1 MRLIDGDAII
11 IDLLDRGIEGVQTD
25 DYAEFQQIVEDAPT
39 VDAVPVVHATLEDM
53 GIVED
58 DREWVCS
65 NCKAEFTV
73 CVCGKDRTWY
83 IKHCPYC
90 GAMIIGERKGGDE

>member
-39 VDAVPVVHATLEDM
+39 VDAVAVDEAIFAIQEMIESIDEDFPLLDFNSRYM
-53 GIVED
+53 MERGMRMSLIQI
-58 DREWVCS
+58 
-65 NCKAEFTV
+65 K
-73 CVCGKDRTWY
+73 KLRTD
-83 IKHCPYC
+83 
-90 GAMIIGERKGGDE
+90 GERKGGDE